1 MKFIYYNIEI
11 IHSDLIMD
19 RFSSLFHEFRNSSSR
34 VSYGY
39 YVIFMIR
46 RIILAI
52 GFHLIKMNSIIQL
65 CAISLPCWS
74 VVVYLLIYRPFVNKS
89 TNMVQIVVEICV
101 SVVYTIPGL
110 LLKKEID
117 PEVIG
122 WIIFSFINISYII
135 QLVPIILN
143 AVRKL
148 IRLIKSRRNKSNGN
162 NLGGDKHTTTIAAS
176 VLPISQHDEQEA
188 RVATFRDHKV

>member
-1 MKFIYYNIEI
+1 
-11 IHSDLIMD
+11 
-19 RFSSLFHEFRNSSSR
+19 
-34 VSYGY
+34 
-39 YVIFMIR
+39 
-46 RIILAI
+46 
-52 GFHLIKMNSIIQL
+52 
-65 CAISLPCWS
+65 
-74 VVVYLLIYRPFVNKS
+74 
-89 TNMVQIVVEICV
+89 MVQIVVEICV